1 MSDDTEELDASSDVQ
16 LQDDSDDRPAPRPI
30 AQHGVLFG
38 ELAVSERYVTPEQ
51 LNDAVRAQ
59 RRASRKTAKRLGN
72 IMIRKGYLSIDQAKY
87 LLRLQRLKDPIE
99 GYKLLAKI
107 GKGGMG
113 VVYKAWQKSMKREV
127 ALKILSPRF
136 AKSRTFKERFYR
148 EARLAGRLNHPNLIA
163 GFDVGESNGHYF
175 FAMELV
181 VGQTL
186 KEIVAD
192 KGVFEPARAAELMLQ
207 VARAMEHYEQFAIIH
222 RDIKPDNVIVTTE
235 GVAKLGDL
243 GLSKQL
249 TSNCH
254 ITRYGKTLGTP
265 FYISPELAVGQTMT
279 DIRSDIYS
287 LGATFYTILVGEPPF
302 TGKSPTEI
310 MAKHVRE
317 SPTPVS
323 ERRPEVPEDLSNI
336 VEAMMAKPIG
346 RRTANPTVLIAQLEE
361 FLGLRESSLALSA
374 VRPGAKIEP
383 KPPAPTVAA
392 VPAGAAES
400 TIVARKRR
408 RKERHIRK
416 TQPVAMLAGIGLV
429 VFIGLLWL
437 VVNAFSS
444 SGENLLIWENAER
457 LLQEH
462 PDNLAP
468 AISEF
473 ERLVDDPSY
482 GERARLRLVELRQS
496 WDDQASEDFAELRRL
511 IWKRVD
517 NYQFR
522 QAREALRIFVQRY
535 HGTRVH
541 LEQLPD
547 LQRLIEDASEQ
558 KFIEKRRLIHRLFK
572 DGEFNKARS
581 ELELSRDLAT
591 PSINIERQV
600 LLMEARRLGGR

>member
-1 MSDDTEELDASSDVQ
+1 MSEDTEALDSSSDVQ
-16 LQDDSDDRPAPRPI
+16 LHSDSETEVQQRPV

-72 IMIRKGYLSIDQAKY
+72 IMIRKGYLSIEQAKY

-136 AKSRTFKERFYR
+136 AKSRTFKERFFR

-181 VGQTL
+181 DGKTL

-192 KGVFEPARAAELMLQ
+192 DGVFEPERAAELIMQ
-207 VARAMEHYEQFAIIH
+207 VAKAMEHYDQFAIIH

-235 GVAKLGDL
+235 GIAKLGDL

-287 LGATFYTILVGEPPF
+287 LGATFYCILVGEPPF

-317 SPTPVS
+317 SPVPVS
-323 ERRPEVPEDLSNI
+323 ERRPEVPEELSHI
-336 VEAMMAKPIG
+336 VEGMMAKPIG
-346 RRTANPTVLIAQLEE
+346 RRTATPGELVKQLEE
-361 FLGLRESSLALSA
+361 FLGLRESSLAISA
-374 VRPGAKIEP
+374 VGPGASS
-383 KPPAPTVAA
+383 PPAPPP
-392 VPAGAAES
+392 VPEAP
-400 TIVARKRR
+400 KRR
-408 RKERHIRK
+408 PRRSKERNFTRPPARAK
-416 TQPVAMLAGIGLV
+416 QPVAMLLGIGLV
-429 VFIGLLWL
+429 FVVVVLFLL
-437 VVNAFSS
+437 VQAFSGNS
-444 SGENLLIWENAER
+444 EAEATWERVDTMLSERPDALREAIAE
-457 LLQEH
+457 LETI
-462 PDNLAP
+462 A
-468 AISEF
+468 
-473 ERLVDDPSY
+473 DDSDY
-482 GERARLRLVELRQS
+482 GERARKRVETLRADWNKRAET
-496 WDDQASEDFAELRRL
+496 EFAELRSA
-511 IWKRVD
+511 IWKHVD
-517 NYQFR
+517 NYQFP
-522 QAREALRIFVQRY
+522 QARHALLRFVHSYR
-535 HGTRVH
+535 GTEVCG
-541 LEQLPD
+541 EKLPD
-547 LQRLIEDASEQ
+547 LQALIEDASETRFYEMHRTI
-558 KFIEKRRLIHRLFK
+558 KRLFK
-572 DGEFNKARS
+572 DGEFDEARAQ
-581 ELELSRDLAT
+581 LELTRDLVT
-591 PSINIERQV
+591 NRINLERQV
-600 LLMEARRLGGR
+600 LLMEARRLGR